1 MPEFLASKVYQQ
13 AVHELYQAPPLQMEE
28 LFNNGVVR
36 YRVGK
41 IISEAALK
49 PEYEMEQSDRDSYPV
64 DKRALAD
71 KRFEL
76 KSFVR
81 LLGIVGEG

>member
-1 MPEFLASKVYQQ
+1 MPEFLASKIYQQ
-13 AVHELYQAPPLQMEE
+13 AAHELYQAPPLRMEE

-41 IISEAALK
+41 IISEAARK
-49 PEYEMEQSDRDSYPV
+49 PESGMEEFNCDSHDA
-64 DKRALAD
+64 DKRVLAE

-81 LLGIVGEG
+81 LLRIVGEG